1 MKVFQSRLMKRYVT
15 IVLVVILFVLASL
28 YLIAVHV
35 MNGSVRSQMEY
46 RDELIAKTLGNQ
58 TENIF
63 KNSIS
68 DMRQISPI
76 VTNINNKAENAFHV
90 EIETI
95 LSQDPLY
102 LFIEV
107 YKEDQLNL
115 RIPNVPFSDFIENG
129 SILKRLT
136 WSQTSYISNMMELPD
151 GRKTIAIAYPSINEK
166 GEFKGSVVAYLN
178 LNVLSEHLQKF
189 AIGKEGV
196 NAIIDRNG
204 TIIAH
209 TDQSYIG
216 KSIRN
221 HEVGIHLQK
230 EDFDVWNGEIFN
242 KEMAIAY
249 RPILLGDISLIV
261 GEPIKQ
267 ALEPAKVVQSLL
279 LQGFSIVFIIAI
291 GLAMFSA
298 SRVILPVTTLIKHV
312 QEYKVGKR
320 KAFVKVKTNDE
331 IEELSIVLSEMAT
344 ELREKE
350 RSMFYI
356 LESIPYCVITTDK
369 DGRIM
374 TFNKGAEDLMLY
386 SREEVLNQ
394 LIFNLPIKH
403 DIQEFVLLKTFNA
416 GKSLEEVE
424 SYIIDKEKGFH
435 DVRIYASLLK
445 GEQDEYIGAIL
456 VIRDVSEVK
465 KLEEY
470 LKQSERLAS
479 LGELTAGIA
488 HEIKNPLSIIQVAA
502 ETIRLQIEDEFKEK
516 EVIYELTGDI
526 LNASDRMNKL
536 LTDFLKLTK
545 DDEYNNHVLTDL
557 VMITDELL
565 NLLRR
570 KFNDANIMVTTEYK
584 FSKAPVLGDRHKLT
598 QLLLN
603 IFLNSIQ
610 AIKDEGNIHVALKEK
625 GVYWQLSIS
634 DTGEGIRK
642 EKLNWVFN
650 PFYSTKPEGTG
661 LGLSIAHEIIVQH
674 GGKIWA
680 ESVFSQGTTIHIEI
694 LKHEENEYEEHS
706 VCG

>member
-1 MKVFQSRLMKRYVT
+1 MKVFQSKLMKRYVA

-28 YLIAVHV
+28 YMIAVNV
-35 MNGSVRSQMEY
+35 INGSVRSQMEY

-58 TENIF
+58 VENIF
-63 KNSIS
+63 ENSVS

-76 VTNINNKAENAFHV
+76 VTNFDNDAENAYRV
-90 EIETI
+90 EMETI
-95 LSQDPLY
+95 LSHDPLY

-107 YKEDQLNL
+107 YKEDQLAL
-115 RIPNVPFSDFIENG
+115 RLPDVPFSYFVENG
-129 SILKRLT
+129 SIIKRLS
-136 WSQTSYISNMMELPD
+136 WSQTSYISNMIELPD
-151 GRKTIAIAYPSINEK
+151 GRKTIAIAYPSINDQ
-166 GEFKGSVVAYLN
+166 GEFVGSVVAYLN
-178 LNVLSEHLQKF
+178 LQVLSDHLQRF

-196 NAIIDRNG
+196 NAMIDRNG

-209 TDQSYIG
+209 TEQSYIG
-216 KSIRN
+216 KSIQD

-230 EDFDVWNGEIFN
+230 EDFDIWNGEIFS
-242 KEMAIAY
+242 KEMVIAY

-261 GEPIKQ
+261 GEPIQQ
-267 ALEPAKVVQSLL
+267 ALKPARLVEFLL
-279 LQGFSIVFIIAI
+279 FQGFSIVFIIAI

-298 SRVILPVTTLIKHV
+298 SRVIRPVTTLIKHV
-312 QEYKVGKR
+312 QEYKEGKR
-320 KAFVKVKTNDE
+320 NAFVKVKTNDE
-331 IEELSIVLSEMAT
+331 IEDLSIVLSEMAT

-386 SREEVLNQ
+386 RREEVLNQ

-416 GKSLEEVE
+416 GKSFEEVE

-445 GEQDEYIGAIL
+445 GEQDEYIGSIL
-456 VIRDVSEVK
+456 VIRDVSDVK

-502 ETIRLQIEDEFKEK
+502 ETIRLQIEDEFEES
-516 EVIYELTGDI
+516 EVIDELTGDI
-526 LNASDRMNKL
+526 LTASDRMNKL

-545 DDEYNNHVLTDL
+545 DDEYNKHVLTDL
-557 VMITDELL
+557 VVITNELL

-570 KFNDANIMVTTEYK
+570 KFNDANIMVTTEYN

-610 AIKDEGNIHVALKEK
+610 AIKDEGNIHISLNEK
-625 GVYWQLSIS
+625 GAYWKLSIS
-634 DTGEGIRK
+634 DTGEGIK
-642 EKLNWVFN
+642 EDKLNWVFN

-661 LGLSIAHEIIVQH
+661 LGLSIAHEIIAQH
-674 GGKIWA
+674 GGEIWA
-680 ESVFSQGTTIHIEI
+680 ESVDSQGTTIHIEI
-694 LKHEENEYEEHS
+694 LKYEENQYEEHS

>member
-1 MKVFQSRLMKRYVT
+1 MKVFQSKLMKRYVA

-28 YLIAVHV
+28 YMIAVNV
-35 MNGSVRSQMEY
+35 INGSVRSQMEY

-58 TENIF
+58 IENVF
-63 KNSIS
+63 ENSVS

-76 VTNINNKAENAFHV
+76 VTNFDNDAENAYRV
-90 EIETI
+90 EMETI
-95 LSQDPLY
+95 LSHDPLY

-107 YKEDQLNL
+107 YKDDQLAL
-115 RIPNVPFSDFIENG
+115 RLPDVPFSYFVENG
-129 SILKRLT
+129 SIIKRLS
-136 WSQTSYISNMMELPD
+136 WSQTSYISNMIELPD
-151 GRKTIAIAYPSINEK
+151 GRKTIAIAYPSINDQ
-166 GEFKGSVVAYLN
+166 GEFVGSVVAYLN
-178 LNVLSEHLQKF
+178 LQVLSDLLQRF

-196 NAIIDRNG
+196 NAMIDRNG

-209 TDQSYIG
+209 TEQSYIG
-216 KSIRN
+216 KSIQD

-230 EDFDVWNGEIFN
+230 EDFDIWNGEIFS
-242 KEMAIAY
+242 KELVIAY

-261 GEPIKQ
+261 GEPIQQ
-267 ALEPAKVVQSLL
+267 ALKPARLVKFLL
-279 LQGFSIVFIIAI
+279 FQGFSIVFIIAI

-298 SRVILPVTTLIKHV
+298 SRVIRPVTTLIKHV
-312 QEYKVGKR
+312 QEYKEGKR
-320 KAFVKVKTNDE
+320 NAFVKVKTNDE
-331 IEELSIVLSEMAT
+331 IEDLSIVLSEMAT

-386 SREEVLNQ
+386 RREEVLNQ
-394 LIFNLPIKH
+394 LIFNLSIKH

-416 GKSLEEVE
+416 GKSFEEVE

-445 GEQDEYIGAIL
+445 GEQDEYIGSIL
-456 VIRDVSEVK
+456 VIRDVSDVK

-502 ETIRLQIEDEFKEK
+502 ETIRLQIEDEFEES
-516 EVIYELTGDI
+516 EVIDELTGDI
-526 LNASDRMNKL
+526 LTASDRMNKL

-545 DDEYNNHVLTDL
+545 DDEYNKHVLTDL
-557 VMITDELL
+557 VVITNELL

-570 KFNDANIMVTTEYK
+570 KFNDANIMVTTEYN

-610 AIKDEGNIHVALKEK
+610 AIKDEGNIHISLNEK
-625 GVYWQLSIS
+625 GAYWKLSIS
-634 DTGEGIRK
+634 DTGEGIK
-642 EKLNWVFN
+642 EDKLNWVFN

-661 LGLSIAHEIIVQH
+661 LGLSIAHEIIAQH
-674 GGKIWA
+674 GGEIWA
-680 ESVFSQGTTIHIEI
+680 ESVDSQGTTIHIEI
-694 LKHEENEYEEHS
+694 LKYEENQYEEHS

>member
-1 MKVFQSRLMKRYVT
+1 MKVFQSKLMKRYVT

-28 YLIAVHV
+28 YMITVNV
-35 MNGSVRSQMEY
+35 INGSVRSQMEH

-58 TENIF
+58 IENIF
-63 KNSIS
+63 ENSVS

-76 VTNINNKAENAFHV
+76 VTNFDIDAENAYRV
-90 EIETI
+90 EMETI
-95 LSQDPLY
+95 LSRDPLY

-107 YKEDQLNL
+107 YKKDQLAL
-115 RIPNVPFSDFIENG
+115 RLPDVPFSYFVENG
-129 SILKRLT
+129 SIIKRLS
-136 WSQTSYISNMMELPD
+136 WSQTSYISNMIELPD
-151 GRKTIAIAYPSINEK
+151 GRKTIAIAYPFINEQ

-178 LNVLSEHLQKF
+178 LHVLSDHLQRF

-196 NAIIDRNG
+196 NAMIDRNG

-209 TDQSYIG
+209 TEQSYIG
-216 KSIRN
+216 KSIQS
-221 HEVGIHLQK
+221 HDVGIHLQK
-230 EDFDVWNGEIFN
+230 EDFDIWNGEIFS
-242 KEMAIAY
+242 KEMVIAY

-267 ALEPAKVVQSLL
+267 ALNPARLVKFLL
-279 LQGFSIVFIIAI
+279 FQGFSIVFIIAI
-291 GLAMFSA
+291 GLAMLSA
-298 SRVILPVTTLIKHV
+298 SRVIRPVTTLIRHV
-312 QEYKVGKR
+312 QEYKEGKR
-320 KAFVKVKTNDE
+320 NAFVKVKTNDE
-331 IEELSIVLSEMAT
+331 IEDLSIVLSEMAT

-386 SREEVLNQ
+386 RREEVLNQ

-416 GKSLEEVE
+416 GKSFEEVE

-445 GEQDEYIGAIL
+445 GEQGEYIGSIL
-456 VIRDVSEVK
+456 VIRDVSDVK

-502 ETIRLQIEDEFKEK
+502 ETIRLQIEDEFEEN
-516 EVIYELTGDI
+516 EVIDELTGDI
-526 LNASDRMNKL
+526 LTASDRMNRL

-545 DDEYNNHVLTDL
+545 DDEYNKHFLTDL
-557 VMITDELL
+557 VVITNELL

-570 KFNDANIMVTTEYK
+570 KFNDANIMVTTEYN

-610 AIKDEGNIHVALKEK
+610 AIKDEGNIHISLNEK
-625 GVYWQLSIS
+625 GAYWKLSIS
-634 DTGEGIRK
+634 DTGEGIK
-642 EKLNWVFN
+642 EDKLNWVFN

-661 LGLSIAHEIIVQH
+661 LGLSIAHEIIAQH
-674 GGKIWA
+674 GGEIWA
-680 ESVFSQGTTIHIEI
+680 ESVDSQGTTIHIEI
-694 LKHEENEYEEHS
+694 LKYEENQYEEHS

>member
-1 MKVFQSRLMKRYVT
+1 MKVFQSKLMKRYVA
-15 IVLVVILFVLASL
+15 IVLVVVLFVLASL
-28 YLIAVHV
+28 YMIAVNV
-35 MNGSVRSQMEY
+35 INGSVRSQMEY

-58 TENIF
+58 IENVF
-63 KNSIS
+63 ENSVS

-76 VTNINNKAENAFHV
+76 VTNFDNDAENAYRA
-90 EIETI
+90 EMETI
-95 LSQDPLY
+95 LSHDPQY

-107 YKEDQLNL
+107 YKEDQLAL
-115 RIPNVPFSDFIENG
+115 RLPDVPFSYFVENA
-129 SILKRLT
+129 SIIKRLS
-136 WSQTSYISNMMELPD
+136 WSQTSYISNMIELPD

-178 LNVLSEHLQKF
+178 LQVLSDHLQRF

-196 NAIIDRNG
+196 NAMIDRNG

-216 KSIRN
+216 KSIQK

-230 EDFDVWNGEIFN
+230 EDFDIWNGEIFS
-242 KEMAIAY
+242 KDMVIAY
-249 RPILLGDISLIV
+249 RPILLGDIGLIV

-267 ALEPAKVVQSLL
+267 ALQPARLVKFLL
-279 LQGFSIVFIIAI
+279 FQGFSIVFIIAI

-298 SRVILPVTTLIKHV
+298 SRVIRPVTTLIKHV
-312 QEYKVGKR
+312 QEYKEGKR
-320 KAFVKVKTNDE
+320 NAFVKVKTNDE
-331 IEELSIVLSEMAT
+331 IEDLSIVLSEMAT

-386 SREEVLNQ
+386 RREEVLNQ

-416 GKSLEEVE
+416 GKSFEEVE

-445 GEQDEYIGAIL
+445 GEQDEYIGSIL
-456 VIRDVSEVK
+456 VIRDVSDVK

-502 ETIRLQIEDEFKEK
+502 ETIRLQIESEFEEN
-516 EVIYELTGDI
+516 EVIDELTGDI
-526 LNASDRMNKL
+526 LTASDRMNKL

-545 DDEYNNHVLTDL
+545 DDEYNKHVQTDL
-557 VMITDELL
+557 VVITNELL

-603 IFLNSIQ
+603 VFLNSIQ
-610 AIKDEGNIHVALKEK
+610 AIKDEGDIHISLNEK
-625 GVYWQLSIS
+625 GAYWKLSIS
-634 DTGEGIRK
+634 DTGEGIK
-642 EKLNWVFN
+642 EDKLNWVFN

-674 GGKIWA
+674 GGEIWA
-680 ESVFSQGTTIHIEI
+680 ESLDSQGTTIHIEI
-694 LKHEENEYEEHS
+694 LKYEENQYEEHS

>member
-1 MKVFQSRLMKRYVT
+1 MKVFQSKLMKRYVT

-28 YLIAVHV
+28 YMIAVNV
-35 MNGSVRSQMEY
+35 INGSVRSQMEH

-58 TENIF
+58 IENIF
-63 KNSIS
+63 ENSVS

-76 VTNINNKAENAFHV
+76 VTNFDNDAENAYRV
-90 EIETI
+90 EMETI
-95 LSQDPLY
+95 LSHDPLY

-107 YKEDQLNL
+107 YKEDQLAL
-115 RIPNVPFSDFIENG
+115 RLPDVPFSYFVENG
-129 SILKRLT
+129 SIIKRLS
-136 WSQTSYISNMMELPD
+136 WSQTSYISNMIELPD
-151 GRKTIAIAYPSINEK
+151 GRKTIAIAYPSINEQ

-178 LNVLSEHLQKF
+178 LHVLSDHLQRF

-196 NAIIDRNG
+196 NAMIDRNG

-209 TDQSYIG
+209 TEQSYIG
-216 KSIRN
+216 KSIQS

-230 EDFDVWNGEIFN
+230 EDFDIWNGEIFS
-242 KEMAIAY
+242 KEMVIAY

-267 ALEPAKVVQSLL
+267 ALNPARLVKFLL
-279 LQGFSIVFIIAI
+279 FQGFSIVFIIAI

-298 SRVILPVTTLIKHV
+298 SRVIRPVTTLIKHV
-312 QEYKVGKR
+312 QEYKEGKR
-320 KAFVKVKTNDE
+320 NAFVKVKTNDE
-331 IEELSIVLSEMAT
+331 IEDLSIVLSEMAT

-386 SREEVLNQ
+386 RREEVLNQ

-416 GKSLEEVE
+416 GKSFEEVE

-445 GEQDEYIGAIL
+445 GEQDEYIGSIL
-456 VIRDVSEVK
+456 VIRDVSDVK

-502 ETIRLQIEDEFKEK
+502 ETIRLQIEDEFEEN
-516 EVIYELTGDI
+516 EVIDELTGDI
-526 LNASDRMNKL
+526 LTASDRMNKL

-545 DDEYNNHVLTDL
+545 DDEYNKHVLTDL
-557 VMITDELL
+557 VVITNELL

-570 KFNDANIMVTTEYK
+570 KFNDANIMVTTEYN

-610 AIKDEGNIHVALKEK
+610 AIKDEGNIHISLNEK
-625 GVYWQLSIS
+625 GAYWKLSIS
-634 DTGEGIRK
+634 DTGEGIK
-642 EKLNWVFN
+642 EDKLNWVFN

-661 LGLSIAHEIIVQH
+661 LGLSIAHEIIAQH
-674 GGKIWA
+674 GGEIWA
-680 ESVFSQGTTIHIEI
+680 ESVDSQGTTIHIEI
-694 LKHEENEYEEHS
+694 LKYEENQYEEHS